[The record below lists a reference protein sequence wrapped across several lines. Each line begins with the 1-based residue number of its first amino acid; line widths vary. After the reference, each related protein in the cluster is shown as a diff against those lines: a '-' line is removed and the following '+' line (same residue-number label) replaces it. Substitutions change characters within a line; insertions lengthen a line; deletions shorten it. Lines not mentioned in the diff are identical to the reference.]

1 MKRFSLAAVAIALA
15 CGNESTTPSVVVLTP
30 VSGDA
35 QTGRVGAPLGAPFVV
50 KAIDATGQPVAGLSV
65 AWTVTAGGGSASP
78 ASTTTNG
85 SGLAST
91 TLTVGNTV
99 GTNNQTVT
107 ASAANALGSPVTFVA
122 SAVDARIAGTVSLTK
137 GMLAPPRVERVR
149 PDARGVGPVLRA
161 PSLAAKQP
169 AALAARS
176 VAARSMVQPARPP
189 QFRTNELLVTFRPRP
204 LGAPSLGSRD
214 LAVPTVVR
222 AVGEA
227 IRSHLAPHVAAGRA
241 RVVGVSPVLLAARVR
256 VADPGAL
263 ADVAA
268 ALRADASVAAVEGNA
283 IAWSHVAGAPR
294 SAAATTTST
303 DSFAVYQAWH
313 YGLIDLPRAWDLT
326 TGSANVLVAIVDD
339 GTRFDHPDI
348 AANLTDDG
356 YDFVD
361 DTSYTLDFCSG
372 GTTDRSGDGD
382 GYDSDPTDPMSYEFD
397 FFSGCI
403 IGPSAAG
410 NHGLHVAGTIG
421 ARGNNGTGGTG
432 VNWTVQIRPV
442 RALDVI
448 GSGTYYDIS
457 QGILYAAG
465 LPADNGAGGTVQPA
479 TGGARVINMSFGGGS
494 PSTVLENAINAASN
508 AGALLVASAGNSGTS
523 NPSYPAA
530 YPAVLSVSAVG
541 PDGRLAFYSSYGPT
555 VDIAAPG
562 GDMLSGDPTF
572 GVFSTV
578 WNFQTGTPT
587 YAFYQGTSMA
597 APHVTGV
604 AALLLAREP
613 GLTAAALRNRLRQFA
628 VDVDNDGP
636 DVLYGAGIVNARNSL
651 TQTLS
656 LPHRLFARLYNA
668 ATGSVLA
675 TQPVG
680 ADGSFAFTGLGDGA
694 YQVFA
699 GEDESND
706 GIIGRPGRRLGA
718 FGGMATPTTLTVA
731 GAGTYAAPF
740 LIGLP
745 LEHEPNDAASDA
757 DPLYAGTYIHAT
769 RPPADVDAY
778 RVTIVTAG
786 PYTFE
791 TSAWNGAC
799 GFGLGDDTYLFLYDA
814 GGSLIDLNDDIDF
827 EYYPDLGLLGGNLC
841 SRVTDFLSPG
851 TYYAFVA
858 GYSNIGDQYR
868 LEVRPG
874 S

>member
-85 SGLAST
+85 NGLASA

-99 GTNNQTVT
+99 GINNQTVT
-107 ASAANALGSPVTFVA
+107 ASAANALGWPVTFGA
-122 SAVDARIAGTVSLTK
+122 SAVAARIAGTVSLTK

-169 AALAARS
+169 AALAARP
-176 VAARSMVQPARPP
+176 VAARSMGQPP
-189 QFRTNELLVTFRPRP
+189 QAAQFTPNELLVTFRPRP
-204 LGAPSLGSRD
+204 LGAPALGSRD

-263 ADVAA
+263 DDVAA

-508 AGALLVASAGNSGTS
+508 AGALLVASAGNSGS
-523 NPSYPAA
+523 SSPSYPAA

-541 PDGRLAFYSSYGPT
+541 PDGRLAYYSSYGPT
-555 VDIAAPG
+555 VGIAAPG
-562 GDMLSGDPTF
+562 GDMSLSPYDPTT

-578 WNFQTGTPT
+578 WNFQDSTPT

-613 GLTAAALRNRLRQFA
+613 GLTAAALRNRLTQFA
-628 VDVDNDGP
+628 VDVDNNGP

-668 ATGSVLA
+668 ATGSVVA

-680 ADGSFAFTGLGDGA
+680 GDGSFAFTGLSDGA

-706 GIIGRPGRRLGA
+706 GVLGRPGRRLGA
-718 FGGMATPTTLTVA
+718 FGGMAPPTTLSVA
-731 GAGTYAAPF
+731 RARPYAAPF

-745 LEHEPNDAASDA
+745 L
-757 DPLYAGTYIHAT
+757 
-769 RPPADVDAY
+769 
-778 RVTIVTAG
+778 
-786 PYTFE
+786 
-791 TSAWNGAC
+791 
-799 GFGLGDDTYLFLYDA
+799 
-814 GGSLIDLNDDIDF
+814 
-827 EYYPDLGLLGGNLC
+827 
-841 SRVTDFLSPG
+841 
-851 TYYAFVA
+851 
-858 GYSNIGDQYR
+858 
-868 LEVRPG
+868 
-874 S
+874 

>member
-1 MKRFSLAAVAIALA
+1 MKRFSLAAVGIALA

-85 SGLAST
+85 SGLASA

-137 GMLAPPRVERVR
+137 GMLAPPRVQRVGA
-149 PDARGVGPVLRA
+149 DATGVGPVLRA
-161 PSLAAKQP
+161 PSLAAKGP
-169 AALAARS
+169 PALARRP
-176 VAARSMVQPARPP
+176 VATRSMGQPP
-189 QFRTNELLVTFRPRP
+189 QAAQFTSNELLVTFRPRP

-263 ADVAA
+263 DDVAA
-268 ALRADASVAAVEGNA
+268 ALRADASVAAVERNA
-283 IAWSHVAGAPR
+283 IAWSHVAGVRRGA
-294 SAAATTTST
+294 AAATTST
-303 DSFAVYQAWH
+303 DPYAVYQAWH

-326 TGSANVLVAIVDD
+326 TGSASVLVALVDD
-339 GTRFDHPDI
+339 GTRFDHPDL
-348 AANLTDDG
+348 AANLTSDG

-361 DTSYTLDFCSG
+361 DTSYTLNLCSG

-382 GYDSDPTDPMSYEFD
+382 GYDSDPTDSVSYDYD
-397 FFSGCI
+397 FFSDCI

-421 ARGNNGTGGTG
+421 ASGNNGTGGTG

-479 TGGARVINMSFGGGS
+479 TVARVINMSFGGGS

-523 NPSYPAA
+523 DPHYPAA

-613 GLTAAALRNRLRQFA
+613 GLTAAALRSRLTQFA
-628 VDVDNDGP
+628 VDVDNNGP

-668 ATGSVLA
+668 ATGSVVA

-680 ADGSFAFTGLGDGA
+680 GDGAFAFTGLSDGA

-706 GIIGRPGRRLGA
+706 GVLGRPGRRLGA
-718 FGGMATPTTLTVA
+718 FGGLATPTTLSVA

-745 LEHEPNDAASDA
+745 LEREPNDAASDA
-757 DPLYAGTYIHAT
+757 DPMYAGTYINAT

-786 PYTFE
+786 FYTFE

-799 GFGLGDDTYLFLYDA
+799 GFGLGDDTYLFLYNAA
-814 GGSLIDLNDDIDF
+814 GTEIDENDDIDF
-827 EYYPDLGLLGGNLC
+827 EVNPELGLLGGNLC

>member
-107 ASAANALGSPVTFVA
+107 ARPADALGSA
-122 SAVDARIAGTVSLTK
+122 
-137 GMLAPPRVERVR
+137 E
-149 PDARGVGPVLRA
+149 
-161 PSLAAKQP
+161 
-169 AALAARS
+169 
-176 VAARSMVQPARPP
+176 
-189 QFRTNELLVTFRPRP
+189 
-204 LGAPSLGSRD
+204 
-214 LAVPTVVR
+214 LAVPTVAR
-222 AVGEA
+222 AVAEA
-227 IRSHLAPHVAAGRA
+227 IRSRLAPHVAAGRA
-241 RVVGVSPVLLAARVR
+241 RVVGVSPVLLAARLR
-256 VADPGAL
+256 VAAPELLDE
-263 ADVAA
+263 VAA

-313 YGLIDLPRAWDLT
+313 YGLIDLPRAWGLP
-326 TGSANVLVAIVDD
+326 TGSPNTPVAIVD
-339 GTRFDHPDI
+339 GATRFDHPDI

-457 QGILYAAG
+457 QRILYAAG

-479 TGGARVINMSFGGGS
+479 TVARVINMSFGGGS

-508 AGALLVASAGNSGTS
+508 AGALLVASAGDRKSTRLNSS
-523 NPSYPAA
+523 
-530 YPAVLSVSAVG
+530 
-541 PDGRLAFYSSYGPT
+541 
-555 VDIAAPG
+555 
-562 GDMLSGDPTF
+562 
-572 GVFSTV
+572 
-578 WNFQTGTPT
+578 
-587 YAFYQGTSMA
+587 
-597 APHVTGV
+597 H
-604 AALLLAREP
+604 
-613 GLTAAALRNRLRQFA
+613 
-628 VDVDNDGP
+628 
-636 DVLYGAGIVNARNSL
+636 
-651 TQTLS
+651 
-656 LPHRLFARLYNA
+656 
-668 ATGSVLA
+668 
-675 TQPVG
+675 
-680 ADGSFAFTGLGDGA
+680 
-694 YQVFA
+694 
-699 GEDESND
+699 
-706 GIIGRPGRRLGA
+706 
-718 FGGMATPTTLTVA
+718 
-731 GAGTYAAPF
+731 
-740 LIGLP
+740 
-745 LEHEPNDAASDA
+745 
-757 DPLYAGTYIHAT
+757 
-769 RPPADVDAY
+769 
-778 RVTIVTAG
+778 
-786 PYTFE
+786 
-791 TSAWNGAC
+791 
-799 GFGLGDDTYLFLYDA
+799 
-814 GGSLIDLNDDIDF
+814 
-827 EYYPDLGLLGGNLC
+827 
-841 SRVTDFLSPG
+841 
-851 TYYAFVA
+851 
-858 GYSNIGDQYR
+858 GY
-868 LEVRPG
+868 
-874 S
+874 

>member
-1 MKRFSLAAVAIALA
+1 MKRLSLVAVAVALA
-15 CGNESTTPSVVVLTP
+15 CSKESTSPSVVVLTP

-35 QTGRVGAPLGAPFVV
+35 QTGRVSTPLGAPFVV
-50 KAIDATGQPVAGLSV
+50 KAIDAAGQPVSGLSV
-65 AWTVTAGGGSASP
+65 TWAVTAGGGSVSP
-78 ASTTTNG
+78 ASPTTNG
-85 SGLAST
+85 SGLASAML
-91 TLTVGNTV
+91 TLGNAVGS
-99 GTNNQTVT
+99 NNQTVT
-107 ASAANALGSPVTFVA
+107 ASASNALGSPVTFLA
-122 SAVDARIAGTVSLTK
+122 SAVDARIAGTVSVTK
-137 GMLAPPRVERVR
+137 GMLAPPRVQGVGA
-149 PDARGVGPVLRA
+149 DATGVGPVFRV
-161 PSLAAKQP
+161 PSLSAKQP

-176 VAARSMVQPARPP
+176 VAARSMVQRVQPP

-204 LGAPSLGSRD
+204 LGAPSLGSPE
-214 LAVPTVVR
+214 LARPGVAR

-227 IRSHLAPHVAAGRA
+227 IRSHLAPHVAAGLA
-241 RVVGVSPVLLAARVR
+241 RVVGVSPALLAARLR
-256 VADPGAL
+256 VAAPELLD
-263 ADVAA
+263 DVAA
-268 ALRADASVAAVEGNA
+268 SLRADASIATVERNG
-283 IAWSHVAGAPR
+283 ILWSHVAGEGRGAAPAR
-294 SAAATTTST
+294 TAT

-326 TGSANVLVAIVDD
+326 TGSASVLVAIVDD
-339 GTRFDHPDI
+339 GTRFDHPDVLG
-348 AANLTDDG
+348 NLTSDG

-361 DTSYTLDFCSG
+361 DTSYTLSFCSG

-382 GYDSDPTDPMSYEFD
+382 GYDPDPTDPMSYDID
-397 FFSGCI
+397 FVSGCI

-410 NHGLHVAGTIG
+410 DHGLHVAGTIG
-421 ARGNNGTGGTG
+421 ATGNNGTGGTG
-432 VNWTVQIRPV
+432 VNWSVSIRPV
-442 RALDVI
+442 RAFDVV
-448 GSGTYYDIS
+448 GGGTDYDIA

-465 LPADNGAGGTVQPA
+465 LPADNGAGGTVHPA
-479 TGGARVINMSFGGGS
+479 TGARIINMSFGGP
-494 PSTVLENAINAASN
+494 PSAVIENAVVAAAN

-523 NPSYPAA
+523 DPSYPAA
-530 YPAVLSVSAVG
+530 YPQVLSVSAVG

-555 VDIAAPG
+555 IGIAAPG
-562 GDMLSGDPTF
+562 GDMSSGDPTL

-578 WNFQTGTPT
+578 WNFQAGTPT
-587 YAFYQGTSMA
+587 YAFYEGTSMA

-613 GLTAAALRNRLRQFA
+613 GLTAAALRNRLTQFA
-628 VDVDNDGP
+628 VDVDNNGP

-656 LPHRLFARLYNA
+656 LPHHLFARLYNA
-668 ATGSVLA
+668 ATGSVVV

-680 ADGSFAFTGLGDGA
+680 ADGSFAFTGLSDGA

-718 FGGMATPTTLTVA
+718 FGGIATPTTLSVA

-740 LIGLP
+740 LVGLP
-745 LEHEPNDAASDA
+745 LEREPNDAASDA
-757 DPLYAGTYIHAT
+757 DPMYAGTYINAT
-769 RPPADVDAY
+769 RPPSDVDSY

-799 GFGLGDDTYLFLYDA
+799 GFGLGDDTYLFLFDDL
-814 GGSLIDLNDDIDF
+814 GNLIDSNDDIDF
-827 EYYPDLGLLGGNLC
+827 QYYPDLGLLGGNLC
-841 SRVTDFLSPG
+841 SRVSDFLAPG
-851 TYYAFVA
+851 TYYAVVA

-874 S
+874 N

>member
-1 MKRFSLAAVAIALA
+1 M
-15 CGNESTTPSVVVLTP
+15 
-30 VSGDA
+30 
-35 QTGRVGAPLGAPFVV
+35 
-50 KAIDATGQPVAGLSV
+50 
-65 AWTVTAGGGSASP
+65 
-78 ASTTTNG
+78 
-85 SGLAST
+85 
-91 TLTVGNTV
+91 
-99 GTNNQTVT
+99 
-107 ASAANALGSPVTFVA
+107 
-122 SAVDARIAGTVSLTK
+122 
-137 GMLAPPRVERVR
+137 
-149 PDARGVGPVLRA
+149 
-161 PSLAAKQP
+161 
-169 AALAARS
+169 
-176 VAARSMVQPARPP
+176 
-189 QFRTNELLVTFRPRP
+189 
-204 LGAPSLGSRD
+204 
-214 LAVPTVVR
+214 
-222 AVGEA
+222 
-227 IRSHLAPHVAAGRA
+227 
-241 RVVGVSPVLLAARVR
+241 
-256 VADPGAL
+256 
-263 ADVAA
+263 
-268 ALRADASVAAVEGNA
+268 
-283 IAWSHVAGAPR
+283 
-294 SAAATTTST
+294 
-303 DSFAVYQAWH
+303 
-313 YGLIDLPRAWDLT
+313 
-326 TGSANVLVAIVDD
+326 
-339 GTRFDHPDI
+339 
-348 AANLTDDG
+348 
-356 YDFVD
+356 
-361 DTSYTLDFCSG
+361 
-372 GTTDRSGDGD
+372 
-382 GYDSDPTDPMSYEFD
+382 
-397 FFSGCI
+397 
-403 IGPSAAG
+403 
-410 NHGLHVAGTIG
+410 
-421 ARGNNGTGGTG
+421 
-432 VNWTVQIRPV
+432 
-442 RALDVI
+442 I

-479 TGGARVINMSFGGGS
+479 TVARVINMSFGGGS

-523 NPSYPAA
+523 DPHYPAA

-613 GLTAAALRNRLRQFA
+613 GLTAAALRNRLTQFA
-628 VDVDNDGP
+628 VDVDNNGP

-668 ATGSVLA
+668 ATGSVVA

-680 ADGSFAFTGLGDGA
+680 GDGSFAFTGLSDGA

-706 GIIGRPGRRLGA
+706 GVLGRPGRRLGA
-718 FGGMATPTTLTVA
+718 FGGMATPTTLSVA

-745 LEHEPNDAASDA
+745 LEREPNDAASDA
-757 DPLYAGTYIHAT
+757 DPMYAGTYINAT

-786 PYTFE
+786 FYTFE

-799 GFGLGDDTYLFLYDA
+799 GFGLGDDTYLFLYNAA
-814 GGSLIDLNDDIDF
+814 GTEIDENDDIDF
-827 EYYPDLGLLGGNLC
+827 QVNPELGLLGGNLC

>member
-50 KAIDATGQPVAGLSV
+50 KDIGARGRPVAELSE
-65 AWTVTAGGGSASP
+65 AWPVTAAGGSASP

-85 SGLAST
+85 SGLASA

-137 GMLAPPRVERVR
+137 GMLARPRVQRVG
-149 PDARGVGPVLRA
+149 AAATGGGPVPRA
-161 PSLAAKQP
+161 PPPPAKQP
-169 AALAARS
+169 PALAPRP
-176 VAARSMVQPARPP
+176 VAARSIGQPP
-189 QFRTNELLVTFRPRP
+189 QAARSPRTGLPFTSRPRP
-204 LGAPSLGSRD
+204 LGAPALGSAER
-214 LAVPTVVR
+214 AVPAVAR
-222 AVGEA
+222 AVADA
-227 IRSHLAPHVAAGRA
+227 IRSHLAPHVAPGRA
-241 RVVGVSPVLLAARVR
+241 RVVGVSPTLLAARLR
-256 VADPGAL
+256 VAAPELLDE
-263 ADVAA
+263 VAA
-268 ALRADASVAAVEGNA
+268 SLRADASVAAVERNA
-283 IAWSHVAGAPR
+283 IAWSHVVGMRPAA
-294 SAAATTTST
+294 AAATTST
-303 DSFAVYQAWH
+303 DPYAVYQAWH
-313 YGLIDLPRAWDLT
+313 YGLIDLPRAWNLT
-326 TGSANVLVAIVDD
+326 TGSASVLVALVDD

-382 GYDSDPTDPMSYEFD
+382 GYDSNPTDPVSYEFN

-403 IGPSAAG
+403 IGRSAAA

-421 ARGNNGTGGTG
+421 ASGNNGTGGTG

-442 RALDVI
+442 RVLDVI

-479 TGGARVINMSFGGGS
+479 TVARVINMSFGGGS

-508 AGALLVASAGNSGTS
+508 AGALLVASAGDSATS
-523 NPSYPAA
+523 EPPYPAA

-555 VDIAAPG
+555 VGIAAPG
-562 GDMLSGDPTF
+562 GDVTPGGPSF
-572 GVFSTV
+572 GGFSTV
-578 WNFQTGTPT
+578 WNFQDSTPT

-613 GLTAAALRNRLRQFA
+613 GLTAAALRNRLTQFA
-628 VDVDNDGP
+628 VDVDNNGP

-656 LPHRLFARLYNA
+656 LPHRVFARLYNA
-668 ATGSVLA
+668 ATGSVVA

-680 ADGSFAFTGLGDGA
+680 ADGSFAFTGLSDGA

-718 FGGMATPTTLTVA
+718 FGGIATPTTLSVA
-731 GAGTYAAPF
+731 GAG
-740 LIGLP
+740 
-745 LEHEPNDAASDA
+745 DAQ
-757 DPLYAGTYIHAT
+757 
-769 RPPADVDAY
+769 R
-778 RVTIVTAG
+778 
-786 PYTFE
+786 
-791 TSAWNGAC
+791 
-799 GFGLGDDTYLFLYDA
+799 
-814 GGSLIDLNDDIDF
+814 
-827 EYYPDLGLLGGNLC
+827 
-841 SRVTDFLSPG
+841 SR
-851 TYYAFVA
+851 
-858 GYSNIGDQYR
+858 
-868 LEVRPG
+868 
-874 S
+874 